1 MVPFGEGA
9 VGGDGDLV
17 LLAGDGDGVAK
28 STGLAADLDSLLEE
42 LFEGGDVHD
51 LILHRLR
58 AVDDEGRSLLLALG
72 PRCRPTTHFSLPS
85 CDPTD
90 SASDNASKPHNT
102 QTTQRQELTERQRE
116 EDSPTEAKCE
126 LRFRVGLAYLLPDP
140 GIEKGY

>member
-1 MVPFGEGA
+1 MELKVTTKKEKTVPFGEGA

-72 PRCRPTTHFSLPS
+72 PRRRRRPTTHFSPS
-85 CDPTD
+85 F
-90 SASDNASKPHNT
+90 
-102 QTTQRQELTERQRE
+102 
-116 EDSPTEAKCE
+116 
-126 LRFRVGLAYLLPDP
+126 LRFHRFSVR
-140 GIEKGY
+140 